1 MASDSTPRISPNSL
15 ANLRPPWKPGE
26 SGNPGGKPR
35 RKPLT
40 DALELE
46 LTPEVCKII
55 AQRMVEKAK
64 EASVPHFSEVADRVE
79 GRVIQTKELTGS
91 DGDVIRVVVEYIG
104 LTNTPPAETT

>member
-1 MASDSTPRISPNSL
+1 MASDNTPRISPNSL
-15 ANLRPPWKPGE
+15 ANLMPPWKPGE

-35 RKPLT
+35 RKPLS

-64 EASVPHFSEVADRVE
+64 EASVPHFSEIANRVE
-79 GRVIQTKELTGS
+79 GKPDSQDNGS
-91 DGDVIRVVVEYIG
+91 GASIALQVF
-104 LTNTPPAETT
+104 TNVQLPQHE